1 MYLSAMTGSL
11 LDYELLDF
19 GNGRKLER
27 FGNIV
32 VDRPE
37 VLAEENRKLSKEIW
51 KKAVGRFTPDV
62 KLKGTWQ
69 FAKPLDSTWGFA
81 YENGAT
87 VWEAILKFGEFKH
100 VGVFPEQQAHWDF
113 ISNNIVPGDRFLNLF
128 GYTGCA
134 SLTAA
139 KAGADVFHVDSSKS
153 VVNWASKNA
162 TNSGI
167 DNIHWVCEDALRF
180 ATKEA
185 KRNKK
190 YKCIILDPPVYGRGK
205 KGEHWRIED
214 LLPTLIETVSSIT
227 EDDGFVI
234 LNTYSPKVS
243 LSIME
248 NICNKS
254 HLRCIKK
261 GWLNVSTKDNRKL
274 ELSRYIIAQKAH

>member
-1 MYLSAMTGSL
+1 MYLSAMTGSV

-37 VLAEENRKLSKEIW
+37 VLAIENKNLSKEIW
-51 KKAVGRFTPDV
+51 KKAHGKFTPKV
-62 KLKGTWQ
+62 KLEGTWSLSDALEESWTCT
-69 FAKPLDSTWGFA
+69 FKNDTIS
-81 YENGAT
+81 
-87 VWEAILKFGEFKH
+87 WESILKLGAFKH
-100 VGVFPEQQAHWDF
+100 VGIFPEQQAHWDF
-113 ISNNIVPGDRFLNLF
+113 ISKNVALGDRFLNLF

-153 VVNWASKNA
+153 VVTWASKNA
-162 TNSGI
+162 AQSSI

-180 ATKEA
+180 ASKEA
-185 KRNKK
+185 KRVRK
-190 YKCIILDPPVYGRGK
+190 YKFIILDPPVYGRGK

-214 LLPTLIETVSSIT
+214 LLPNLMETVSSIT
-227 EDDGFVI
+227 EDGGFVI

-243 LSIME
+243 LSTME
-248 NICNKS
+248 NICNKNQ
-254 HLRCIKK
+254 LQCISK
-261 GWLNVSTKDNRKL
+261 GWLSVNTKDKRQL
-274 ELSRYIIAQKAH
+274 ELSRFIIAQKQH